1 MLPRKGVGLQCTAC
15 FLILFSFLF
24 IQLGGAS
31 GEDLSISGT
40 KFLDMDENGV
50 KSATE
55 PGLADYTIYLDINNN
70 SKMDS
75 DEDSVLTDENG
86 KYNLNKLSKGTYI
99 IRESISNEDK
109 LLPSFPQSGYYSVN
123 LTDKNVTGKDFGNT
137 IPSSSGRTDDP
148 GKSLSISGTKFLDM
162 DANGAKSA
170 TEPGLVGYAIYLDNN
185 KNTVW
190 DSDEDRVLTE
200 GNGNYTFN
208 KLSRGTYTIRELVLS
223 GNKLVPSFPQS
234 GYYLVNL
241 TDNNIT
247 GKDFGSTIPSPI
259 SETAI
264 LIVLALFAAF
274 FIAGGFF
281 ALYRGFSEMKSLEE
295 KQNSNKKIK
304 IKTIQIQVASGF
316 ILLILGLFLLITL
329 LQYSRDITGRGAILA
344 NNSSSLVIPGVI
356 TILIFIAVLA
366 MLYTQT
372 KLKQMDDTSGM
383 RKTISGLLVVGL
395 IVVVLFALSG
405 TINDAN
411 QNIITQFIQLV
422 GVVIAFY
429 FGSRATESAY
439 KDAISGKADE
449 GDAEKDLDIN
459 KVTYNSNKKE
469 INIEISNNKKR
480 NFTLKKISIMEGD
493 TEIISKDLGER
504 ASETLNSHTAIV
516 QDKDEKIEE
525 GKEYK
530 IVIETSI
537 GKKTATKTIRPAA

>member
-55 PGLADYTIYLDINNN
+55 PGLADYTIYLDKNNN

>member
-1 MLPRKGVGLQCTAC
+1 MKDV
-15 FLILFSFLF
+15 
-24 IQLGGAS
+24 
-31 GEDLSISGT
+31 
-40 KFLDMDENGV
+40 
-50 KSATE
+50 
-55 PGLADYTIYLDINNN
+55 
-70 SKMDS
+70 
-75 DEDSVLTDENG
+75 
-86 KYNLNKLSKGTYI
+86 
-99 IRESISNEDK
+99 
-109 LLPSFPQSGYYSVN
+109 PSFPQSGYYSVN
-123 LTDKNVTGKDFGNT
+123 LTDKNVIGKDFGNT
-137 IPSSSGRTDDP
+137 ISSSAGRTDDP
-148 GKSLSISGTKFLDM
+148 GKNLSISGTKFLDM